1 MCPGVASE
9 KPADCPKCGMALE
22 SIALDPG
29 TDTGAA
35 MEMHEPMFV
44 LRGIGWAVNVIQ
56 GMTNFMRQGVELFP
70 NSLPGGN
77 QSGQNPQHGG
87 KPTTRW

>member
-1 MCPGVASE
+1 
-9 KPADCPKCGMALE
+9 
-22 SIALDPG
+22 
-29 TDTGAA
+29 

-44 LRGIGWAVNVIQ
+44 VRGIGWAVDVIQ

-77 QSGQNPQHGG
+77 QPGQNPQHGG
-87 KPTTRW
+87 KPTTR